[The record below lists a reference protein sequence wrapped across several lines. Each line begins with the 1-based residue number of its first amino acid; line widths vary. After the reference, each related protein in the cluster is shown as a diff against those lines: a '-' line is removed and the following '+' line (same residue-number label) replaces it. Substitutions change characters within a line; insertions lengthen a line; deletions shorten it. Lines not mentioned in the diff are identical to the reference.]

1 MFVILSPKTLKRSSN
16 NSAENGREVKGG
28 WGGFPE
34 SEKKIE
40 FLVEI
45 GNLCLP
51 LSTRWRWWCCALS
64 LPFCR
69 VSFHQ
74 CQVQAHPSWAQL
86 YTNFS
91 TPLLNF
97 TWEPQSF
104 LKLYKSFSNNKTPNS
119 NSLILPHLYVCVA
132 HIFHSLS
139 QTPDLHKCKSP
150 KKTSDPNWLILHFG
164 WQI

>member
-97 TWEPQSF
+97 TWEPQIF
-104 LKLYKSFSNNKTPNS
+104 LKLYTSFNKTPNS
-119 NSLILPHLYVCVA
+119 NTLILPY
-132 HIFHSLS
+132 FYM
-139 QTPDLHKCKSP
+139 SP
-150 KKTSDPNWLILHFG
+150 KYFTLCWLMLSDNHPP
-164 WQI
+164 QIYTNVLKSMVASGMKN